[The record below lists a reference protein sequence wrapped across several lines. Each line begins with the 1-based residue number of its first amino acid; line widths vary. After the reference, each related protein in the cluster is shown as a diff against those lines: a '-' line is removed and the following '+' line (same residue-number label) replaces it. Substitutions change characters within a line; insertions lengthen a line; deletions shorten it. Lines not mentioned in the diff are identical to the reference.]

1 MRSYLYVYKIK
12 KEESSD
18 IFLRI
23 CHSIENKLHPSF
35 IDQLIVD
42 FDKSRVQRYI
52 FPNNRILLY
61 DDIQSDCV
69 IMQTD
74 QPCTLSNLKEQIIH
88 HCDHHRSYLAWHL
101 LYCLIHSDEN
111 ECLLHFLHQVLPGIR
126 HVHHQLF
133 Q

>member
-12 KEESSD
+12 KKESSD

-74 QPCTLSNLKEQIIH
+74 QPCTLSNLKE
-88 HCDHHRSYLAWHL
+88 
-101 LYCLIHSDEN
+101 
-111 ECLLHFLHQVLPGIR
+111 
-126 HVHHQLF
+126 
-133 Q
+133 

>member
-1 MRSYLYVYKIK
+1 MSEIK
-12 KEESSD
+12 KEESND

-74 QPCTLSNLKEQIIH
+74 QPCTLSNLKE
-88 HCDHHRSYLAWHL
+88 
-101 LYCLIHSDEN
+101 
-111 ECLLHFLHQVLPGIR
+111 
-126 HVHHQLF
+126 
-133 Q
+133 

>member
-23 CHSIENKLHPSF
+23 CHSIENKLHTSF

-74 QPCTLSNLKEQIIH
+74 QPCTLSNLKE
-88 HCDHHRSYLAWHL
+88 
-101 LYCLIHSDEN
+101 
-111 ECLLHFLHQVLPGIR
+111 
-126 HVHHQLF
+126 
-133 Q
+133 

>member
-12 KEESSD
+12 KEESND

-42 FDKSRVQRYI
+42 FVKSRVQRYM

-61 DDIQSDCV
+61 DDIQSDYIV
-69 IMQTD
+69 IQTD
-74 QPCTLSNLKEQIIH
+74 QPDVLSNLKE
-88 HCDHHRSYLAWHL
+88 
-101 LYCLIHSDEN
+101 
-111 ECLLHFLHQVLPGIR
+111 
-126 HVHHQLF
+126 
-133 Q
+133 

>member
-61 DDIQSDCV
+61 DYIQSDCV

-74 QPCTLSNLKEQIIH
+74 QPCTLSNLKE
-88 HCDHHRSYLAWHL
+88 
-101 LYCLIHSDEN
+101 
-111 ECLLHFLHQVLPGIR
+111 
-126 HVHHQLF
+126 
-133 Q
+133 

>member
-1 MRSYLYVYKIK
+1 MFIKIK

-23 CHSIENKLHPSF
+23 CHSIEDKLHPSF

-74 QPCTLSNLKEQIIH
+74 QPCTLSNLKE
-88 HCDHHRSYLAWHL
+88 
-101 LYCLIHSDEN
+101 
-111 ECLLHFLHQVLPGIR
+111 
-126 HVHHQLF
+126 
-133 Q
+133 

>member
-1 MRSYLYVYKIK
+1 MKSYLYVYKIK

-23 CHSIENKLHPSF
+23 CNSIENKLHPSF

-74 QPCTLSNLKEQIIH
+74 QPCTLSNLKE
-88 HCDHHRSYLAWHL
+88 
-101 LYCLIHSDEN
+101 
-111 ECLLHFLHQVLPGIR
+111 
-126 HVHHQLF
+126 
-133 Q
+133 

>member
-12 KEESSD
+12 KEESND

-74 QPCTLSNLKEQIIH
+74 QPCTLPNLKE
-88 HCDHHRSYLAWHL
+88 
-101 LYCLIHSDEN
+101 
-111 ECLLHFLHQVLPGIR
+111 
-126 HVHHQLF
+126 
-133 Q
+133 

>member
-12 KEESSD
+12 KEESND

-74 QPCTLSNLKEQIIH
+74 QPCTLSNLKE
-88 HCDHHRSYLAWHL
+88 
-101 LYCLIHSDEN
+101 
-111 ECLLHFLHQVLPGIR
+111 
-126 HVHHQLF
+126 
-133 Q
+133 

>member
-61 DDIQSDCV
+61 DDIQSDYIV
-69 IMQTD
+69 IQTD
-74 QPCTLSNLKEQIIH
+74 QPDVLSNLKE
-88 HCDHHRSYLAWHL
+88 
-101 LYCLIHSDEN
+101 
-111 ECLLHFLHQVLPGIR
+111 
-126 HVHHQLF
+126 
-133 Q
+133 

>member
-12 KEESSD
+12 KEETND

-42 FDKSRVQRYI
+42 FDKSRVQRYM

-61 DDIQSDCV
+61 DDIQSDYIV
-69 IMQTD
+69 IQTD
-74 QPCTLSNLKEQIIH
+74 QPDVLSNLKE
-88 HCDHHRSYLAWHL
+88 
-101 LYCLIHSDEN
+101 
-111 ECLLHFLHQVLPGIR
+111 
-126 HVHHQLF
+126 
-133 Q
+133 

>member
-42 FDKSRVQRYI
+42 FHKSRVQRYI

-74 QPCTLSNLKEQIIH
+74 QPCMLSNLKE
-88 HCDHHRSYLAWHL
+88 
-101 LYCLIHSDEN
+101 
-111 ECLLHFLHQVLPGIR
+111 
-126 HVHHQLF
+126 
-133 Q
+133 

>member
-74 QPCTLSNLKEQIIH
+74 QPRTLSNLKE
-88 HCDHHRSYLAWHL
+88 
-101 LYCLIHSDEN
+101 
-111 ECLLHFLHQVLPGIR
+111 
-126 HVHHQLF
+126 
-133 Q
+133 

>member
-74 QPCTLSNLKEQIIH
+74 SPA
-88 HCDHHRSYLAWHL
+88 RF
-101 LYCLIHSDEN
+101 LI
-111 ECLLHFLHQVLPGIR
+111 
-126 HVHHQLF
+126 
-133 Q
+133 

>member
-1 MRSYLYVYKIK
+1 MRSYLYVYIIK

-74 QPCTLSNLKEQIIH
+74 QPCTLSNLKE
-88 HCDHHRSYLAWHL
+88 
-101 LYCLIHSDEN
+101 
-111 ECLLHFLHQVLPGIR
+111 
-126 HVHHQLF
+126 
-133 Q
+133 

>member
-12 KEESSD
+12 KEESND

-42 FDKSRVQRYI
+42 FDNSRVQRYM

-61 DDIQSDCV
+61 DDIQSDYIV
-69 IMQTD
+69 IQTD
-74 QPCTLSNLKEQIIH
+74 QPDVLSNLME
-88 HCDHHRSYLAWHL
+88 
-101 LYCLIHSDEN
+101 
-111 ECLLHFLHQVLPGIR
+111 
-126 HVHHQLF
+126 
-133 Q
+133 

>member
-1 MRSYLYVYKIK
+1 MVLGFFNLIPL
-12 KEESSD
+12 ESSD

-23 CHSIENKLHPSF
+23 CHSIEDKLHPSF

-74 QPCTLSNLKEQIIH
+74 QPCTLSNLKE
-88 HCDHHRSYLAWHL
+88 
-101 LYCLIHSDEN
+101 
-111 ECLLHFLHQVLPGIR
+111 
-126 HVHHQLF
+126 
-133 Q
+133 

>member
-1 MRSYLYVYKIK
+1 MGIQ
-12 KEESSD
+12 
-18 IFLRI
+18 
-23 CHSIENKLHPSF
+23 KLHPSF

-74 QPCTLSNLKEQIIH
+74 QPCTLSNLKE
-88 HCDHHRSYLAWHL
+88 
-101 LYCLIHSDEN
+101 
-111 ECLLHFLHQVLPGIR
+111 
-126 HVHHQLF
+126 
-133 Q
+133 

>member
-35 IDQLIVD
+35 VDQLIVD

-74 QPCTLSNLKEQIIH
+74 QPYTLSNLKE
-88 HCDHHRSYLAWHL
+88 
-101 LYCLIHSDEN
+101 
-111 ECLLHFLHQVLPGIR
+111 
-126 HVHHQLF
+126 
-133 Q
+133 